1 MSETKQNIF
10 ELTAEV
16 TKIGNRAVHKAQ
28 EENRKQGIPSVY
40 AKKGTIYYQ
49 FPNGMISSKKYESAV
64 YQVNEPKNR
73 TDD

>member
-1 MSETKQNIF
+1 MSERKKNIF
-10 ELTAEV
+10 ELSAEV
-16 TKIGNRAVHKAQ
+16 TKIGNRAVHRAQ

-49 FPNGMISSKKYESAV
+49 FPNGMISSQKEESDV

-73 TDD
+73 IGD

>member
-1 MSETKQNIF
+1 MSESKQSIF

-28 EENRKQGIPSVY
+28 EENRKHGIPSVY

-49 FPNGMISSKKYESAV
+49 FPDGMISSQKDESAV
-64 YQVNEPKNR
+64 YLVNEPKDEGN
-73 TDD
+73 